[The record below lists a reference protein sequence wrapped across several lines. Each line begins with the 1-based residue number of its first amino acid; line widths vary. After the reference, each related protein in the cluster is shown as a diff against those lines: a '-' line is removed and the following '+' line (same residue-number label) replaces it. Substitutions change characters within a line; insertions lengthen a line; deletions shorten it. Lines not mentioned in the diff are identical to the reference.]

1 MKDSQE
7 MCKVDDLKTF
17 TRMINEPAAV
27 KALKKKHGA
36 IKSNLDFITDRLM

>member
-1 MKDSQE
+1 MRR
-7 MCKVDDLKTF
+7 VDDLKTF

-36 IKSNLDFITDRLM
+36 IKSNLELITDRFM